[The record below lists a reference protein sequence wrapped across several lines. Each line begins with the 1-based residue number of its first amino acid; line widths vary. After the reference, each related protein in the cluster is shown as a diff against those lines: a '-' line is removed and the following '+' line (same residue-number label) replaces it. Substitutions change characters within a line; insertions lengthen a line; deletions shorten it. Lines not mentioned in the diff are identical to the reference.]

1 VERQLTEDER
11 RNIFLIK
18 REFIKEL
25 DHGLGQIKKSISRAY
40 SGLFTNIPANV
51 FYYVYFHGKVR
62 NHVIEQIRISLRM
75 AIEYDGHD
83 LDALVDKY
91 KADYL
96 ANDLISIHCRHDHP
110 RFQELQEITIN
121 NMYSRVPILDELI
134 HSHGSTYSELVKNAF
149 QSEEE
154 VRRVLEVQMI
164 FIDQWIDILRE
175 NQDLINPPKILEIEL
190 PIRTDVIF
198 KIIMD
203 AYDYGLQRLDKKM
216 ETFFPQAGAEPAGGA

>member
-1 VERQLTEDER
+1 VERQLTDDER

-40 SGLFTNIPANV
+40 SGLLTNIPANV
-51 FYYVYFHGKVR
+51 FYYIYFHGTVR
-62 NHVIEQIRISLRM
+62 SHVIEQIRISLRM

-83 LDALVDKY
+83 LDTLIEKY

-121 NMYSRVPILDELI
+121 NMYSRVPILNTLI
-134 HSHGSTYSELVKNAF
+134 HSHGNTYSELVKDAF
-149 QSEEE
+149 HSEEE

-164 FIDQWIDILRE
+164 FIDRWIDILKE
-175 NQDLINPPKILEIEL
+175 NPDIIDPPKILEIEL
-190 PIRTDVIF
+190 PIRTEVIF

-216 ETFFPQAGAEPAGGA
+216 EGFFPRMEAAEGA